1 MLEILVTYSGWTLLA
16 FVLAGAAIGVVGG
29 LLGIG
34 GGVIAV
40 PVLLEVF
47 AAGGMSDADRAAL
60 AIGTAQAAIL
70 LSSLAAA
77 AAHAAAGTIDQPILR
92 AWMPALLAGALLGLG
107 VAPLIPASLSV
118 GAFAAVAILLGIQMM
133 AGARGVLA
141 SGLPAPPLGWLPP
154 AAIGGLSAGLG
165 IGAGTLSGPA
175 LGLFN
180 TPINRAVG
188 AGAVFN
194 IAVALPATL
203 GFAALGYGRPGLP
216 PDSLG
221 YVSLSA
227 AILLALPATVVAPFA
242 ASLSSRV
249 PVPLLRRVFAACLFA
264 IALRVLWRAAAWQ

>member
-92 AWMPALLAGALLGLG
+92 AWMPH
-107 VAPLIPASLSV
+107 S
-118 GAFAAVAILLGIQMM
+118 
-133 AGARGVLA
+133 
-141 SGLPAPPLGWLPP
+141 
-154 AAIGGLSAGLG
+154 
-165 IGAGTLSGPA
+165 
-175 LGLFN
+175 
-180 TPINRAVG
+180 
-188 AGAVFN
+188 
-194 IAVALPATL
+194 
-203 GFAALGYGRPGLP
+203 
-216 PDSLG
+216 
-221 YVSLSA
+221 
-227 AILLALPATVVAPFA
+227 
-242 ASLSSRV
+242 
-249 PVPLLRRVFAACLFA
+249 
-264 IALRVLWRAAAWQ
+264 WRARCSGWGWHP

>member
-1 MLEILVTYSGWTLLA
+1 MTSALADLGVISILVLATVGLLIGTL
-16 FVLAGAAIGVVGG
+16 GG

-47 AAGGMSDADRAAL
+47 ALGGMSDADHAAL

-77 AAHAAAGTIDQPILR
+77 AAHAAAGTIDQPVLR
-92 AWMPALLAGALLGLG
+92 SWLPAILAGTLLGLG
-107 VAPLIPASLSV
+107 LAPLIPASLSV
-118 GAFAAVAILLGIQMM
+118 GAFAAVAVLLGTQMM

-154 AAIGGLSAGLG
+154 AAIGALSAALG
-165 IGAGTLSGPA
+165 IGAGTLSGPV
-175 LGLFN
+175 LGLFS

-188 AGAVFN
+188 AGAIFN

-203 GFAALGYGRPGLP
+203 GFAALGYGKPGLP
-216 PDSLG
+216 PDSVG

-227 AILLALPATVVAPFA
+227 AILLALPAIVVAPFA
-242 ASLSSRV
+242 ARLSSRL

-264 IALRVLWRAAAWQ
+264 IALRVLWRATFGQ

>member
-1 MLEILVTYSGWTLLA
+1 MMSALADLGVISILVLATVGLLIGTL
-16 FVLAGAAIGVVGG
+16 GG

-47 AAGGMSDADRAAL
+47 APGGMSDADRAAL

-77 AAHAAAGTIDQPILR
+77 ATHAAAGTIDRPILR
-92 AWMPALLAGALLGLG
+92 SWMPAIMAGALLGLG
-107 VAPLIPASLSV
+107 LAPLIPAPLSV
-118 GAFAAVAILLGIQMM
+118 GAFAAVTILLGIQMM

-141 SGLPAPPLGWLPP
+141 ANLPAPPLGWLPP
-154 AAIGGLSAGLG
+154 AVIGGLSAGLG
-165 IGAGTLSGPA
+165 IGAGTLSGPV

-194 IAVALPATL
+194 VAVALPATL

-216 PDSLG
+216 PESLG
-221 YVSLSA
+221 YVSLSVA
-227 AILLALPATVVAPFA
+227 TLLALPATVVAPFA
-242 ASLSSRV
+242 ARLSSRL
-249 PVPLLRRVFAACLFA
+249 PVLFLRRVFAACLFA
-264 IALRVLWRAAAWQ
+264 IALRILWHAPFGP

>member
-1 MLEILVTYSGWTLLA
+1 MLEWFVPYAGWTVVA
-16 FVLAGAAIGVVGG
+16 FILTGVAIGLVGG

-70 LSSLAAA
+70 LSSIAAA
-77 AAHAAAGTIDQPILR
+77 ATHAAAGTIDRPILR
-92 AWMPALLAGALLGLG
+92 SWMPAVMVGALIGLGL
-107 VAPLIPASLSV
+107 APLLPASLSV
-118 GAFAAVAILLGIQMM
+118 GIFAAVTVLLGIQMM

-141 SGLPAPPLGWLPP
+141 SALPAPPLGWLPP
-154 AAIGGLSAGLG
+154 AAIGGLSAALG
-165 IGAGTLSGPA
+165 IGAGTLSGPV

-194 IAVALPATL
+194 AAVALPAML
-203 GFAALGYGRPGLP
+203 GFVTLGYGRPGLP
-216 PDSLG
+216 SDSIG
-221 YVSLSA
+221 YVSISA
-227 AILLALPATVVAPFA
+227 AIMLALPATVVAPFA
-242 ASLSSRV
+242 ARLSSRV

-264 IALRVLWRAAAWQ
+264 IALRVLWRATFEP